1 MRLVLSNDINKNVLL
16 TAELIKLTPSDRMKL
31 SLKKCGMFL
40 GLAVVTVFIPV
51 LHFFLVP
58 LFLIL
63 SIVVPIK
70 TYGKE
75 FRLVLK
81 KPEACLDCSK
91 PLKEEVALDEAMRV
105 KCPHCSANYILQP

>member
-1 MRLVLSNDINKNVLL
+1 MRLVLSNDITKNVQL
-16 TAELIKLTPSDRMKL
+16 TAELIRLNPSQRMQL
-31 SLKKCGMFL
+31 SLKKLGICL
-40 GLAVVTVFIPV
+40 GLGVVSVFIPV

-58 LFLIL
+58 LFLVL
-63 SIVVPIK
+63 SIILPIK

-81 KPEACLDCSK
+81 KPEGCLECAK
-91 PLKEEVALDEAMRV
+91 PLKEEVALDEALRV